1 MLPVSQPD
9 VARTLRDHATRKKW
23 PLWRRVLLWG
33 HGSQD
38 RIFSGGRAHRPPT
51 VPDPAVGLFGP
62 RSAAM
67 TPESRSAYPGEKL
80 GLPESGPGSLARMGR
95 RLGALTIDWLIALGL
110 AALAMRLGWLPEGA
124 LATAEL
130 VVWFVLGVV
139 SVRLFG
145 FTPGQLALGLQV
157 VTVDGRGLVGTG
169 RAVVRGLLV
178 GTVVPAL
185 FTDWDGRGLQDRLTA
200 TAVVRR

>member
-1 MLPVSQPD
+1 
-9 VARTLRDHATRKKW
+9 
-23 PLWRRVLLWG
+23 
-33 HGSQD
+33 
-38 RIFSGGRAHRPPT
+38 
-51 VPDPAVGLFGP
+51 
-62 RSAAM
+62 M

-80 GLPESGPGSLARMGR
+80 GLPETGPGSLARMGR

-110 AALAMRLGWLPEGA
+110 AALAMRFGLFPRPA

-157 VTVDGRGLVGTG
+157 VTVDGSGLVGVG

>member
-1 MLPVSQPD
+1 M
-9 VARTLRDHATRKKW
+9 
-23 PLWRRVLLWG
+23 
-33 HGSQD
+33 
-38 RIFSGGRAHRPPT
+38 
-51 VPDPAVGLFGP
+51 
-62 RSAAM
+62 M
-67 TPESRSAYPGEKL
+67 PESRSAYPGEKL

-130 VVWFVLGVV
+130 VIWFVLGVV